1 MQLSSQS
8 LRHQQPI
15 PEEFAFC
22 QPGPDSPCVLSANRN
37 PDLGWLDVPPG
48 TRSFALICV
57 DPDVPSVATDVNQ
70 ADREVAEA
78 LPRVDFV
85 HWLMANIPSTVT
97 RIEAGACSD
106 GITARGK
113 ASPSGPQGSVQG
125 RNDYTAWFTGDPDM
139 EGLYLGYDG
148 PCPPFNDAKVHRYFF
163 RLFALD
169 LAHLDLHQGFGM
181 PELHRAMLGH
191 VLAEAVLYGTYTLN
205 PRLR

>member
-37 PDLGWLDVPPG
+37 PDLSWCDAPPG

-70 ADREVAEA
+70 SDREIADA

-85 HWLMANIPSTVT
+85 HWLMANIPSDVT
-97 RIEAGACSD
+97 HIEVGACSD

-113 ASPSGPQGSVQG
+113 AAPSGPKGSVQG
-125 RNDYTAWFTGDPDM
+125 RNDYTAWFAGDPEMD
-139 EGLYLGYDG
+139 GLYLGYDG

-169 LAHLDLHQGFGM
+169 VAQLDLPRGFGM
-181 PELHRAMLGH
+181 AELLRAMQGH
-191 VLAEAVLYGTYTLN
+191 VIAETALYGTYTLN